1 MSTSKFTQFIEDQ
14 KAQKGNA
21 NNSHFNLEAEV
32 NSGRKNKKS
41 NLESISKSENKTIAM
56 KKHNYSAGPCILPQ
70 EVFEKSAQ
78 AILNF
83 NDSGLS
89 LLEISHRSK
98 DFVAVMEEARA
109 LVLEL
114 LGLEGKGYQAL
125 FLAGGAS
132 LEFLMVPYN
141 LMKENGKAA
150 YLDTGVWASGAIKE
164 AKHFGET
171 VVVASSKEENYNH
184 IPKNYVVPE
193 DADYFHCTSN
203 NTIFGT
209 QMKEF
214 PNLTIPMVCDM
225 SSDIFSRQMDFS
237 KFDLIYA
244 GAQKNMGPAGTTLI
258 VVKEEILG
266 KTGRPIPSMLDYEK
280 HIKAESMYNTPPV
293 FPIYASLL
301 TLQWLKNLGGIAAI
315 EKINNAKAALLYA
328 EIDRNPLFKGTAN
341 AEDRSNMNACFVLEN
356 EAHTETFDAL
366 WKAAGISGLP
376 GHRLAGGYRASMYN
390 ALPLE
395 SVQVLVD
402 VMKDLEHKI

>member
-1 MSTSKFTQFIEDQ
+1 
-14 KAQKGNA
+14 
-21 NNSHFNLEAEV
+21 
-32 NSGRKNKKS
+32 
-41 NLESISKSENKTIAM
+41 M
-56 KKHNYSAGPCILPQ
+56 KKYNYSAGPCILPQ

-78 AILNF
+78 AILDF
-83 NDSGLS
+83 NNSGLS

-150 YLDTGVWASGAIKE
+150 YLDTGTWARGAIKE
-164 AKHFGET
+164 AKYFGET
-171 VVVASSKEENYNH
+171 VVVASSAAENYNH
-184 IPKNYVVPE
+184 IPTNYNIPS
-193 DADYFHCTSN
+193 DANYFHCTSN

-209 QMKEF
+209 QMKSF
-214 PNLTIPMVCDM
+214 PNTNIPVVCDM
-225 SSDIFSRQMDFS
+225 SSDIFSRVLDFS

-244 GAQKNMGPAGTTLI
+244 GAQKNMGPAGATLV

-266 KTGRPIPSMLDYEK
+266 KIGRYIPSMLDYEK

-301 TLQWLKNLGGIAAI
+301 TLQWLKNLGGIPAI
-315 EKINNAKAALLYA
+315 EKINNAKANLLYS

-341 AEDRSNMNACFVLEN
+341 VEDRSNMNATFLLNDEN
-356 EAHTETFDAL
+356 HTELFDKM
-366 WKAAGISGLP
+366 WKEAGISGLS
-376 GHRLAGGYRASMYN
+376 GHRSVGGYRASMYN

-395 SVQVLVD
+395 SVQVLVN
-402 VMKDLEHKI
+402 VMKELENKI